1 MGSELCLIFFVLN
14 GPLWWSLN
22 PTEPTISDLSHSKIF
37 IVRSTDRDSWVSLLV
52 LIDIENH
59 FSSPHQSTLL
69 HRGGY
74 TKGIDSETGFENIQ
88 LLDIISDDSTLKR
101 GS

>member
-1 MGSELCLIFFVLN
+1 MVYALN
-14 GPLWWSLN
+14 GTKNSQVTDQEMLKR
-22 PTEPTISDLSHSKIF
+22 IVQGCRDDGDL
-37 IVRSTDRDSWVSLLV
+37 SLLV
-52 LIDIENH
+52 LIENH